1 MNRFQK
7 RQTVREVEILG
18 NTYEVDFG
26 RDEILLIL
34 QRQQDATIQ
43 ADAKE
48 RGDLS
53 SEDKLK
59 ERMKEQKEIYKIA
72 INDIL
77 GVPTASGQI
86 FAEDNTS
93 IFHADVFAFL
103 SRKYTEVMTEESPY
117 SPKRLNQ

>member
-43 ADAKE
+43 ADAKD

-53 SEDKLK
+53 AEDKLR
-59 ERMKEQKEIYKIA
+59 ERIQEQKEIFEIA

-77 GVPTASGQI
+77 GVPTASEQI

-93 IFHADVFAFL
+93 IFHADVFTFL
-103 SRKYTEVMTEESPY
+103 SQKYTEVMTEESPY
-117 SPKRLNQ
+117 SPKRLN